1 MSTEKENFVDHA
13 ASRMHDERKR
23 LGLSQAAAADMCE
36 VSRVV
41 WGKYERG
48 QAVPGADVLMKF
60 AAAGADV
67 GFILTGEGE
76 QAGLSPDEIELLA
89 LFRSAP
95 LAVKA
100 AAIGALQ
107 SGGKVQASATTVRV
121 SSRGGQAAGRDINV
135 TTDSKPAKKRS

>member
-1 MSTEKENFVDHA
+1 MSRE
-13 ASRMHDERKR
+13 
-23 LGLSQAAAADMCE
+23 G
-36 VSRVV
+36 

-76 QAGLSPDEIELLA
+76 LTGLSKDECELLA

-95 LAVKA
+95 LSVKA
-100 AAIGALQ
+100 AAVGALK
-107 SGGKVQASATTVRV
+107 GGMSNAVGILIGGSVQGQVVQGDLNQRDVAIRPTRRIK
-121 SSRGGQAAGRDINV
+121 RG
-135 TTDSKPAKKRS
+135 K

>member
-1 MSTEKENFVDHA
+1 MSTAKENFVDHA
-13 ASRMHDERKR
+13 ASRLHDERKR
-23 LGLSQAAAADMCE
+23 LGLSQATAADVCE
-36 VSRVV
+36 VSRIV

-67 GFILTGEGE
+67 AFILTGDGE
-76 QAGLSPDEIELLA
+76 QAGLSRDEIELLA

-107 SGGKVQASATTVRV
+107 SGGKAQASTTVRV
-121 SSRGGQAAGRDINV
+121 SSKGGQAAGRDINV
-135 TTDSKPAKKRS
+135 NTDSKPAKKRS